1 MARRRN
7 KSSNNT
13 KLNKLNNRT
22 QELLVEAV
30 ERGLTKKSEICIH
43 AEISVTTLDEW
54 FKWADDSTHTH
65 YLPAKRLVHAMQTA
79 KVKTKLRYLGEME
92 RAGSDDWRMW
102 EKRLKWLDPDEYS
115 EKQNVN
121 LSGEVKT
128 VDSLTDEQR
137 IAAIVAIFDAARK
150 RASQQPTGD
159 A

>member
-1 MARRRN
+1 
-7 KSSNNT
+7 
-13 KLNKLNNRT
+13 
-22 QELLVEAV
+22 
-30 ERGLTKKSEICIH
+30 
-43 AEISVTTLDEW
+43 
-54 FKWADDSTHTH
+54 
-65 YLPAKRLVHAMQTA
+65 
-79 KVKTKLRYLGEME
+79 ME

-150 RASQQPTGD
+150 RASQQPASD
-159 A
+159 D